1 MQKVSV
7 YLENGF
13 DHDHVTLAAGDQ
25 LLDEQF
31 DVSTRYQ
38 IGLARKLDVVIPRGG
53 PRVLRVALPDR
64 GLTADVPLDPVSGP
78 HIRVNVAGDQLVAEA
93 DPDPPRFA

>member
-1 MQKVSV
+1 MQKFSV

-13 DHDHVTLAAGDQ
+13 EHDHVTLTAGDQ
-25 LLDEQF
+25 LLAEQF

-38 IGLARKLDVVIPRGG
+38 IGLAGKLDVAIPGDG

-64 GLTADVPLDPVSGP
+64 GLTAELPLDAVAGP
-78 HIRVNVAGDQLVAEA
+78 HVRVNLAGDHLVIEA